1 MPQQLFK
8 SRLNSPVILLKAS
21 PFFFAA
27 MPDLYYERGLRA
39 L

>member
-27 MPDLYYERGLRA
+27 MPDLHYERSLRA
-39 L
+39 V